1 MVGMLMEEGKEV
13 QVVFD
18 HAEKSN
24 TLNGTNLVQNAL
36 DKTTLLVG
44 HNIAYDLVWLWE
56 SGFSYNGKVFDTML
70 GEYVLQRGIKEPL
83 SLEACAERY
92 RLETRKQDTLK
103 EYLKRGILLGIFPLM
118 NCLVTYLLTYM
129 LLNSYMIKYVVV

>member
-1 MVGMLMEEGKEV
+1 MKLVLDVENTVTNRDGKMHLDPFEPTNSLVMVGMLMEDGKEV

-24 TLNGTNLVQNAL
+24 TLNGTNLVQNTL

-83 SLEACAERY
+83 SLEA
-92 RLETRKQDTLK
+92 
-103 EYLKRGILLGIFPLM
+103 
-118 NCLVTYLLTYM
+118 
-129 LLNSYMIKYVVV
+129 